1 MPLNLTIN
9 QGKRNNKEPRPR
21 NNKTHPR
28 EYGVLLLNA
37 EAAVGKAMHKR
48 GKKAMLTAVQLMSVV
63 VGNSSHSLSSK
74 RSNQPSN
81 KGLNMTARIGYG
93 LEIGRKVKGGV
104 SGGF

>member
-1 MPLNLTIN
+1 
-9 QGKRNNKEPRPR
+9 
-21 NNKTHPR
+21 
-28 EYGVLLLNA
+28 
-37 EAAVGKAMHKR
+37 
-48 GKKAMLTAVQLMSVV
+48 MLTAVQLISVV

-81 KGLNMTARIGYG
+81 KGLNMTAQIGHG